1 MIKQVLDMRDDISR
15 EIEGGNMQIINSTYS
30 KLDKTQRALEQ
41 RIQQVKVN
49 AAGLDEESSAR
60 SVSDDDLSKEEVVF
74 FRTLEDEKMKTIDST
89 THEGAA
95 KLRVCYKRIKLLD
108 EAL

>member
-1 MIKQVLDMRDDISR
+1 MRDDISR

-49 AAGLDEESSAR
+49 AAGFDVESSAHSAR
-60 SVSDDDLSKEEVVF
+60 SASDDDLSKEEVVF